1 MSCIGVVYVGPCRC
15 GAAKSPSPAI
25 WVLQSESLADKGIRM
40 KDMSSQK
47 EHGIKQVLPFQDL
60 ATRPSLPE
68 GQPHTVPLK
77 MAEQSVVAWAARAVV
92 LACLL
97 LRL

>member
-15 GAAKSPSPAI
+15 GAAKSPSP
-25 WVLQSESLADKGIRM
+25 ESLADKGIRM
-40 KDMSSQK
+40 KDLSSQK
-47 EHGIKQVLPFQDL
+47 EHGIKQVVPFQDL